1 MSAENVEIVRRIYA
15 AWEGGDPEGRVQ
27 EFLSDDLEYVNPPYA
42 VHSGT
47 RHGPEGWVAAGENLD
62 ESFQTWTHVPDEFV
76 DAGDKVLVI
85 TTFRARGRGS
95 SVDLD
100 KYEPHVWTFRDGK
113 VVRFEW
119 FNDRDEAERAAGL
132 RSD

>member
-1 MSAENVEIVRRIYA
+1 MSEENVEIVRRVYE
-15 AWEGGDPEGRVQ
+15 AWNRGGPKEDAL
-27 EFLSDDLEYVNPPYA
+27 EFISDQLEYVNPPYA
-42 VHSGT
+42 VHTGT
-47 RHGPEGWVAAGENLD
+47 RRGREGWLAAAENLD
-62 ESFQTWTHVPDEFV
+62 ESFETWTHVPGEFV

-95 SVDLD
+95 SVDLE
-100 KYEPHVWTFRDGK
+100 KYEPHVWTLRDGK

-132 RSD
+132 SG

>member
-1 MSAENVEIVRRIYA
+1 MSAENVEIVRRIYE
-15 AWEGGDPEGRVQ
+15 AWAGGDPGGQALEH
-27 EFLSDDLEYVNPPYA
+27 LSDELEYVNPPYA

-47 RHGPEGWVAAGENLD
+47 LQGREGWLAAAENLN
-62 ESFQTWTHVPDEFV
+62 ESFETWTHVPGEIV
-76 DAGDKVLVI
+76 DAGDKILVI

-100 KYEPHVWTFRDGK
+100 KYEPHVWTLRDGK

-119 FNDRDEAERAAGL
+119 FNEREEAERAAGL
-132 RSD
+132 RA

>member
-1 MSAENVEIVRRIYA
+1 MSAENVEIVRRIYE
-15 AWEGGDPEGRVQ
+15 AWAGGDPEGKALQ
-27 EFLSDDLEYVNPPYA
+27 YLSDELEYVNPPYA

-47 RHGPEGWVAAGENLD
+47 RHGKEGWTGVVENLD
-62 ESFQTWTHVPDEFV
+62 DSFESWEHVPGEIV
-76 DAGDKVLVI
+76 DADDKVLVI

-100 KYEPHVWTFRDGK
+100 KYEPHVWTLRDGK

-132 RSD
+132 

>member
-1 MSAENVEIVRRIYA
+1 VDN
-15 AWEGGDPEGRVQ
+15 
-27 EFLSDDLEYVNPPYA
+27 LSDSFESW
-42 VHSGT
+42 VHI
-47 RHGPEGWVAAGENLD
+47 PGEII
-62 ESFQTWTHVPDEFV
+62 

-100 KYEPHVWTFRDGK
+100 KYEPHVWTLRDGK

-132 RSD
+132 AE

>member
-1 MSAENVEIVRRIYA
+1 MSEENVEIIRRIYE
-15 AWEGGDPEGRVQ
+15 AWEGRDRGAL
-27 EFLSDDLEYVNPPYA
+27 EFLSDELEYVNPPYA

-47 RHGPEGWVAAGENLD
+47 RHGKEGWMAVVENLSD
-62 ESFQTWTHVPDEFV
+62 SFESWVHVPGEFV

-100 KYEPHVWTFRDGK
+100 KYEPHVWTLRDGK

-132 RSD
+132 AD